1 VIASDKSEPAI
12 TILWSARTS
21 IWQDIIIPYV
31 EMYQVFR
38 LTRLENNLAKKE
50 EKFGSYSIKNGKKT
64 KKKTYYFL
72 KYVSKSV
79 GEHFFIE
86 I

>member
-1 VIASDKSEPAI
+1 
-12 TILWSARTS
+12 
-21 IWQDIIIPYV
+21 
-31 EMYQVFR
+31 MYQVFR